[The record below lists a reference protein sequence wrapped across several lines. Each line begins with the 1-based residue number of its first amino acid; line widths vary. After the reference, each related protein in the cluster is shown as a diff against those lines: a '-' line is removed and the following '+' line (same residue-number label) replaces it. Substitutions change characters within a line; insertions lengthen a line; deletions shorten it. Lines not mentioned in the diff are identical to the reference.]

1 LYKFETSLLHVKYQ
15 QGRKMWVLDSVNCFI
30 YKTKI
35 DILPFL
41 SQYFWLTII
50 IMKLKHTL
58 FREGTSLYILFR
70 LYKCFEI
77 SLPVDDVKSLL
88 VLRFLKPSTWF
99 FNVRSN
105 HLQNLMNSIQSLINV
120 SVLLLFNPI

>member
-1 LYKFETSLLHVKYQ
+1 
-15 QGRKMWVLDSVNCFI
+15 M
-30 YKTKI
+30 
-35 DILPFL
+35 
-41 SQYFWLTII
+41 I

-58 FREGTSLYILFR
+58 FREGTSLFILFR

-120 SVLLLFNPI
+120 SVLLVQPHIIRWMYLARFFCTITHNKTLEPCYNPNVLRTLNQKCLCGQIPNIKMYF